1 MAKKLSAGFSDLL
14 EVEKVQKEKVI
25 IRKKEE
31 QNKPFILKRLL
42 EQGVDLEFFGLY
54 EPSLNDIFVEK
65 AGDE

>member
-1 MAKKLSAGFSDLL
+1 
-14 EVEKVQKEKVI
+14 VI

-31 QNKPFILKRLL
+31 QNKPLILARLL